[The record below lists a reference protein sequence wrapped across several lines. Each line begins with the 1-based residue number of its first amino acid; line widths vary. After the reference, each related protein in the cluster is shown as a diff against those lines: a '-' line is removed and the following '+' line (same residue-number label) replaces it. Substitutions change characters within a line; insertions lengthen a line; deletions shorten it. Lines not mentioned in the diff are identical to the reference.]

1 MSRARGLRTA
11 LLASAAVFLFSQ
23 SHLSAQN
30 FVRVTDPNNPIA
42 VDLGDNGYAGASW
55 VDYDNDG
62 LLDLF
67 VNRGKLYHNEG
78 NGNFTRVANHG
89 IGANLTQGLGSG
101 NSWADFDNDGD
112 LDCYYSGARS
122 KLYRN
127 DGNGVFTA
135 IDVGDIGS
143 AFETRGWSCAW
154 ADYDNDGFVDLMITH
169 PANFVGIPT
178 TNHLFHNEGAGR
190 FTRVTNSEVTTG
202 FAPYTVGIWADHDDD
217 GDQDLFV
224 GAGPANGSVAPDYL
238 YQNLLK
244 ETGAATL
251 QRITSGA
258 FAIEP
263 RDGQN
268 YNWIDYD
275 NDGDLDMYL
284 TNYSGTTSGMANHLY
299 RNDGGTFTKITT
311 GTIVTDREVS
321 LGNIWGDFDNDG
333 DLDCFVTNEAGAPN
347 RYYVNNGDGTFTS
360 RTDLPFLNKPG
371 ASNNAGATAG
381 DYDNDGD
388 LDLFM
393 TGQGTAFGLFRNDLG
408 SFNNWLQ
415 IHCEGTLSNRA
426 AIGATVRAKAT
437 IYGQSVWQRR
447 EISSQ
452 NGFNSHNSLRVHFGL
467 GDATHIDSLV
477 FIWPSGMREVR
488 TNVPVNQILNVTE
501 SLPAG
506 SLRANFTTD
515 VLEGLPP
522 LTVRFTDLSIHDA
535 NTVLTEWAWDFD
547 GDGATDAQTQHP
559 TWTYDRPGKYTVGLT
574 VTGNGRVNS
583 ITQDGLIS
591 VQQFGKAGAS
601 AIALEAAPS
610 LGSSWA
616 DGDGDGDLDLFVTN
630 GLNQNESF
638 YVNNGD
644 GTFTKNTE
652 SAIANDGNISYSSSW
667 GDYDGDGDLDL
678 YIANFNQTNSLF
690 ENSGNGVFMKV
701 TSGAIATDRE
711 ISTGCS
717 WVDIDNDGD
726 LDMFVTNHGTNES
739 LYRNNGDRTFTK
751 MTDGSIVNDRGF
763 SQSASWADYD
773 NDGDMDVFVAND
785 RNENNGL
792 YANNGDGAFTKITD
806 GPVVNDGGNSTGGSW
821 GDYDNDGDLDLF
833 VANANFE
840 NDFLYRNNGPAAAG
854 FTKITEGPVV
864 NDGATSQASG
874 WSDFD
879 NDGDL
884 DLFVTTIG
892 GESFLYENDGA
903 GNFTRR
909 VENPFHSDRIN
920 GASASW
926 GDYDNDG
933 DSDLFVSVNGENSV
947 LYFNAGNDNNWLKIA
962 CVGVTSNTTG
972 IGAKVRVK
980 ATINGKSFW
989 QMRQVATQS
998 GGRSQSSLLA
1008 EFGLGDATQVDSIR
1022 IDWPSK
1028 RFDILTNVAAGSYV
1042 ITEGSTNAVDDG
1054 NNELP
1059 LRFALQQNYPNPFN
1073 PTTTIQYALAKQA
1086 KVSLRIYNLL
1096 GEEVARL
1103 VDREQPAGVYRVSWN
1118 GKDGR
1123 GVALPS
1129 GLYLYKIETEA
1140 FTETKRLVLIK

>member
-1 MSRARGLRTA
+1 MSRARRNGNT
-11 LLASAAVFLFSQ
+11 LLASAVVLFLLQ
-23 SHLSAQN
+23 SNLSAQN

-42 VDLGDNGYAGASW
+42 VDQGDPGYDGSSW
-55 VDYDNDG
+55 IDYDNDG

-89 IGANLTQGLGSG
+89 IGANLIHGLGSG

-112 LDCYYSGARS
+112 LDCFFSGARS

-127 DGNGVFTA
+127 DGTGVFTS

-143 AFETRGWSCAW
+143 GFETRGWSCAW

-178 TNHLFHNEGAGR
+178 TNHLFHSEGAGR
-190 FTRVTNSEVTTG
+190 FTRVTNSDVVTG
-202 FAPYTVGIWADHDDD
+202 LAPYTVGIWADYDDD
-217 GDQDLFV
+217 GDQDLFI
-224 GAGPANGSVAPDYL
+224 GAGPAGNVAPDYL

-244 ETGAATL
+244 ETGTATL

-284 TNYSGTTSGMANHLY
+284 TNYSGTTNGLVNHMY

-311 GTIVTDREVS
+311 GAIVTDRDVS
-321 LGNIWGDFDNDG
+321 LGNIWADFDNDS
-333 DLDCFVTNEAGAPN
+333 DLDCFVTNEAGSPN

-393 TGQGTAFGLFRNDLG
+393 TGQGTAFGLYRNDLG

-415 IHCEGTLSNRA
+415 IQCEGTLSNRA
-426 AIGATVRAKAT
+426 AIGTSVRAKAT

-447 EISSQ
+447 EISAQS
-452 NGFNSHNSLRVHFGL
+452 GFNSHNSLRVHFGL
-467 GDATHIDSLV
+467 GDATQIDSLL
-477 FIWPSGMREVR
+477 FIWPSGMKEVR
-488 TNVPVNQILNVTE
+488 TNVPANQILSVVEN
-501 SLPAG
+501 LPAG
-506 SLRANFTTD
+506 SLRANFTAD

-522 LTVRFTDLSIHDA
+522 LTVRFTDLSLHDA
-535 NTVLTEWAWDFD
+535 GTVISEWAWDFN
-547 GDGATDAQTQHP
+547 GDGVTDTQAQHP
-559 TWTYDRPGKYTVGLT
+559 AWTYERPGKYTVRLT
-574 VTGNGRVNS
+574 VTGSGRVNS

-591 VQQFGKAGAS
+591 VQQFGRAQAS
-601 AIALEAAPS
+601 AISFEPAVS

-616 DGDGDGDLDLFVTN
+616 DVDGDGDLDLFVTN
-630 GLNQNESF
+630 ASNQNEF
-638 YVNNGD
+638 LYLNNND
-644 GTFTKNTE
+644 GTFTKNTT
-652 SAIANDGNISYSSSW
+652 SAIANDGNASQGASW
-667 GDYDGDGDLDL
+667 GDYDHDGDLDL
-678 YIANFNQTNSLF
+678 YVANFNQPNALF
-690 ENSGNGVFMKV
+690 ENGGGGVFTKV
-701 TSGAIATDRE
+701 TTGAIATDRE

-717 WVDIDNDGD
+717 WVDLDNDGD
-726 LDMFVTNHGTNES
+726 LDMFVTNLGTNES

-751 MTDGSIVNDRGF
+751 VTEGGIVNDRGF

-792 YANNGDGAFTKITD
+792 YANNGDGIFTKIAT
-806 GPVVNDGGNSTGGSW
+806 GPLVNDGGNSFSSSW
-821 GDYDNDGDLDLF
+821 GDYDNDGDFDLF
-833 VANANFE
+833 VANAQTQ
-840 NDFLYRNNGPAAAG
+840 NDFLYANNGDG
-854 FTKITEGPVV
+854 TFTKITEGPVV
-864 NDGATSQASG
+864 NDGVSSQASG
-874 WSDFD
+874 WNDFD

-892 GESFLYENDGA
+892 GESLLYENDGA

-909 VENPFHSDRIN
+909 MENPFRSDLLN
-920 GASASW
+920 ATSASW
-926 GDYDNDG
+926 ADYDNDG
-933 DSDLFVSVNGENSV
+933 DSDLFVSVNNANSV
-947 LYFNAGNDNNWLKIA
+947 LYFNAGNDNNWLKIK
-962 CVGVTSNTTG
+962 CVGVASNTTG

-980 ATINGKSFW
+980 ATINGKSYW
-989 QMRQVATQS
+989 QMRQITTSS
-998 GGRSQSSLLA
+998 GYNSQNSLLA
-1008 EFGLGDATQVDSIR
+1008 EFGLGDATQVDSIK
-1022 IDWPSK
+1022 IEWPSK
-1028 RFDILTNVAAGSYV
+1028 KFDILTNVAAGSYV
-1042 ITEGSTNAVDDG
+1042 INEGSTNAVAGG

-1059 LRFALQQNYPNPFN
+1059 LRFTLQQNYPNPFN
-1073 PTTTIQYALAKQA
+1073 PTTTIEYALAKQTH
-1086 KVSLRIYNLL
+1086 VSLRVFNVL

-1103 VDREQPAGVYRVSWN
+1103 VDREQPAGVYRMQWN
-1118 GKDGR
+1118 GKDAR
-1123 GVALPS
+1123 GQALPS

>member
-1 MSRARGLRTA
+1 MFRARCIRNVLF
-11 LLASAAVFLFSQ
+11 ASAAVLTLSQ
-23 SHLSAQN
+23 SELSAQN

-42 VDLGDNGYAGASW
+42 VDQGDNGYAGSSW

-62 LLDLF
+62 NLDLF

-127 DGNGVFTA
+127 DGNGVFTT
-135 IDVGDIGS
+135 IDAGDIGS

-190 FTRVTNSEVTTG
+190 FTRVTNSDVVTG
-202 FAPYTVGIWADHDDD
+202 LAPYTVGIWADYDDD
-217 GDQDLFV
+217 GDQDLFI
-224 GAGPANGSVAPDYL
+224 GAGPANGNVAPDYL

-244 ETGAATL
+244 ETGTATL
-251 QRITSGA
+251 QRIMSGA

-284 TNYSGTTSGMANHLY
+284 TNYAGATGSMANHMY
-299 RNDGGTFTKITT
+299 RNDSGAFTKITT
-311 GTIVTDREVS
+311 GAIVTDRDVS
-321 LGNIWGDFDNDG
+321 LGNIWADFDNDR

-347 RYYVNNGDGTFTS
+347 RYYVNDGDGTFTS

-388 LDLFM
+388 LDLFI
-393 TGQGTAFGLFRNDLG
+393 TGQGAAFGLYRNNLG

-415 IHCEGTLSNRA
+415 IQCAGTLSNRA
-426 AIGATVRAKAT
+426 AIGASVRAKAT

-452 NGFNSHNSLRVHFGL
+452 NGFNSHNSLRAHFGL
-467 GDATHIDSLV
+467 GDATQVDSLV
-477 FIWPSGMREVR
+477 FIWPSGMKEAR
-488 TNVPVNQILNVTE
+488 TNVPANQLLDMVEN
-501 SLPAG
+501 LPAG
-506 SLRANFTTD
+506 SLKANFTSD
-515 VLEGLPP
+515 ILEGLPP
-522 LTVRFTDLSIHDA
+522 LTVRFTDLSLHDA
-535 NTVLTEWAWDFD
+535 GTTITEWAWDFD
-547 GDGATDAQTQHP
+547 GDGVVDAHAQNP
-559 TWTYDRPGKYTVGLT
+559 TWSYDRPGKYTVRLT
-574 VTGNGRVNS
+574 VAGNGRVNS
-583 ITQDGLIS
+583 IIQSDLIL
-591 VQQFGKAGAS
+591 VLQFGKASANEITLESAAS
-601 AIALEAAPS
+601 Q
-610 LGSSWA
+610 GSSWA
-616 DGDGDGDLDLFVTN
+616 DVDSDGDLDLFVAN
-630 GLNQNESF
+630 ASNQNEF
-638 YVNNGD
+638 LYVNNGN
-644 GTFTKNTE
+644 GAFTKNTA
-652 SAIANDGNISYSSSW
+652 SAIANDGNASQSSSW

-678 YIANFNQTNSLF
+678 YIANFNQANALF
-690 ENSGNGVFMKV
+690 ENIGNGVFTKA
-701 TSGAIATDRE
+701 TTGAIATDRE
-711 ISTGCS
+711 LSSGCS

-726 LDMFVTNHGTNES
+726 LDMFVTNLGTNES

-751 MTDGSIVNDRGF
+751 VTEGGIVNDRGF

-785 RNENNGL
+785 RNENNAL
-792 YANNGDGAFTKITD
+792 YANNGDGTFTKITS
-806 GPVVNDGGNSTGGSW
+806 GPVVNDGGNSFGGSW
-821 GDYDNDGDLDLF
+821 GDFDNDGDFDLF
-833 VANANFE
+833 VANAQAQ
-840 NDFLYRNNGPAAAG
+840 NDFLYRNNGDGSFA
-854 FTKITEGPVV
+854 KIIEGPVV
-864 NDGATSQASG
+864 NDGVSSQASG
-874 WSDFD
+874 WNDFD

-884 DLFVTTIG
+884 DLYVTTIG
-892 GESFLYENDGA
+892 GEGLLYENDGA

-909 VENPFHSDRIN
+909 VENPFHSDVIN
-920 GASASW
+920 GTSASW

-933 DSDLFVSVNGENSV
+933 DSDLFVSVNGANSV
-947 LYFNAGNDNNWLKIA
+947 LYFNVGNGNNWLKIA
-962 CVGVTSNTTG
+962 CVGVISNTTG
-972 IGAKVRVK
+972 IGAKVRIK
-980 ATINGKSFW
+980 ATINGKSYW
-989 QMRQVATQS
+989 QMRQIATQS
-998 GGRSQSSLLA
+998 GYNSQSSLLA
-1008 EFGLGDATQVDSIR
+1008 EFGLGEATHVDSIK
-1022 IDWPSK
+1022 IEWPSK
-1028 RFDILTNVAAGSYV
+1028 KFDLLTNVAAGSYI

-1054 NNELP
+1054 NTELP

-1073 PTTTIQYALAKQA
+1073 PATTIQYALAKQTR
-1086 KVSLRIYNLL
+1086 VSLRIFNVL

-1103 VDREQPAGVYRVSWN
+1103 VDREQPAGVYRVQWN
-1118 GKDGR
+1118 GKDAR
-1123 GVALPS
+1123 GVGLPS

-1140 FTETKRLVLIK
+1140 FTETKRLVLVK